1 MGGHSDIVLI
11 DENGLRVDGRKPD
24 ELRPI
29 KIEAG
34 VLKRA
39 DGSAYVEWGNNI
51 VLAAV
56 YGPREAHPRHIQD
69 SNKAIVQAKYN
80 MAAFSVG
87 ERKRPGPDRRSVEIS
102 KIISEALEAVTMTEL
117 FPRATIDVYMEV
129 LQANAGTRCAAITAA
144 SVAMADA
151 GIPMKGLVTGCA
163 AGKAGDRVILDLGQ
177 EEDNFGQA
185 DVPLAIV
192 PRTGEIVLLQMDGHL
207 TQEEFDEAF
216 RLATEAAVNVV
227 YPLQVEA
234 LKRRYAASTEEIEAG
249 IENGALTSM
258 PKAEDVSAEEIVE
271 EITEAKET
279 VPLEDMDNAEG
290 GEQ

>member
-1 MGGHSDIVLI
+1 MVLM
-11 DENGLRVDGRKPD
+11 DENGIRLDGRKFD

-29 KIEAG
+29 KIEVG
-34 VLKRA
+34 VLKKA
-39 DGSAYVEWGNNI
+39 DGSAYLEWGNNI

-56 YGPREAHPRHIQD
+56 YGPREAHPRHVQ
-69 SNKAIVQAKYN
+69 NPNRAIVQAKYN

-87 ERKRPGPDRRSVEIS
+87 DRKRPGPDRRSVEIS
-102 KIISEALEAVTMTEL
+102 KIISEALEAVTLTEL

-163 AGKAGDRVILDLGQ
+163 AGKAADTVVLDLGQ

-185 DVPLAIV
+185 DVPLAVV
-192 PRTGEIVLLQMDGHL
+192 PRTGETVLLQMDGHL
-207 TQEEFDEAF
+207 TQEEFDQAF
-216 RLATEAAVNVV
+216 KMATEAAVNVV

-234 LKRRYAASTEEIEAG
+234 LRRKYVGTSADIEDGIMNGGLTESAAPAESAEA
-249 IENGALTSM
+249 IVEKLA
-258 PKAEDVSAEEIVE
+258 PAEDKI
-271 EITEAKET
+271 
-279 VPLEDMDNAEG
+279 PLEDMDENIKG